1 MMLQIQKKQKY
12 NLLFLKRIILIKS
25 LVAIFAIGLFA
36 FDTESKSIYLS
47 NDKNSST
54 LLKPV
59 SNLND
64 EKYDK
69 FILGRSF
76 FAIPWV
82 EAPSATTA
90 PGECAN

>member
-36 FDTESKSIYLS
+36 FDTEDLSIYIS
-47 NDKNSST
+47 NDKNENL

-59 SNLND
+59 SNLNN
-64 EKYDK
+64 EQYDK
-69 FILGRSF
+69 IFEIILDNQSIKEIKKF
-76 FAIPWV
+76 
-82 EAPSATTA
+82 
-90 PGECAN
+90 